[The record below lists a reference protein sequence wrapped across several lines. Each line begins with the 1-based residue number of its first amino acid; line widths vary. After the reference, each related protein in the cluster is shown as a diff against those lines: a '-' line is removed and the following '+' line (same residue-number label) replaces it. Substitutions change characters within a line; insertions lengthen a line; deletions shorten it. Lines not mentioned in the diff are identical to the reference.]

1 MSTAIVIPAY
11 NRPHTLKRLLSSLQ
25 AAEYPPNVQI
35 PLVISID
42 PENGMPNRLV
52 REVAESFVWEHG
64 LKEIILHPEHLGML
78 ENFYFCGNLTETY
91 GAVIYLEDDLVLS
104 PDFYHFV
111 QQAHRYYSED
121 VRIAGVSL
129 YAYQF
134 NGYLHS
140 PFTPL
145 ADGADIY
152 FAQIMSILGQSW
164 TRPQWNRFAQWR
176 ESPANIMDEAVKSLH
191 DIWQSFAD
199 DEYFSVQMK
208 YLVST
213 NQYYIFPRISLTTG
227 FGDQGVHFDS
237 STSYFQVP
245 IQRNQTTYRF
255 HALFDADSVYD
266 SFMELSP
273 ECLKRLVPSLGKMD
287 FDVDLNATKAIRHLT
302 AEHVVTTRACIT
314 PLKTFSLSMRPPEA
328 NLIFD
333 VEGTGIN
340 LCHSSDILWDK
351 WSDLQTRQR
360 LHKYFSIGHRSSLKK
375 LFVYF
380 LIDLVNRFK

>member
-1 MSTAIVIPAY
+1 MPTAIVIPAY
-11 NRPHTLKRLLSSLQ
+11 NRPHTLKRLLKSLQ
-25 AAEYPPNVQI
+25 NAEYPRQASV

-42 PENGMPNRLV
+42 PENGIPNRLV

-64 LKEIILHPEHLGML
+64 PKEVILHPKHLGML
-78 ENFYFCGNLTETY
+78 ENFYFCGNLTEIY
-91 GAVIYLEDDLVLS
+91 NAVIYLEDDLVLS

-111 QQAHRYYSED
+111 QQSHQYYSED
-121 VRIAGVSL
+121 TRIAGISL

-145 ADGADIY
+145 VDGADVY

-164 TRPQWNRFAQWR
+164 TKSQWRRFTQWR
-176 ESPANIMDEAVKSLH
+176 ESPSMVMDEAAKSLH
-191 DIWQSFAD
+191 DIWRSFAD
-199 DEYFSVQMK
+199 DEYFAVQMK

-213 NQYYIFPRISLTTG
+213 NQYYIFPRVSFTTG

-245 IQRNQTTYRF
+245 LQRNQTAYRF
-255 HALFDADSVYD
+255 HALDDADSVYD

-273 ECLKRLVPSLGKMD
+273 ERLRRLVPSLVKVD
-287 FDVDLNATKAIRHLT
+287 FDVDLNATKAIRHLA
-302 AEHVVTTRACIT
+302 AEHVVTTRSCIN

-333 VEGTGIN
+333 VDGIGIN
-340 LCHSSDILWDK
+340 LCRRSDVLWDR
-351 WSDLQTRQR
+351 WSELQTRHR
-360 LHKYFSIGHRSSLKK
+360 LHDYFSSGHRSSLKK
-375 LFVYF
+375 LSVYF
-380 LIDLVNRFK
+380 LLDLLSRFK